1 MSLNQEEEEYI
12 ERLYREMYTRLC
24 IYAMS
29 ALGSKALAEE
39 VVQDT
44 FRIACI
50 KPDGLMSSKNPRGW
64 LINTL
69 KNVIR
74 NRRRTE
80 ARLSNALLAAMS
92 AYEPQASTTVETTEF
107 IVAYSDALGEE
118 DFQLLVNIVVRRYTM
133 LEAAEE
139 LGITVEAC
147 KKRVQRAKKNYRFA
161 SSEGCSLFDF
171 DDEPQLNGTS
181 DKTQI
186 LRPAPRSNTRPRK
199 WVLRTARILAAV
211 IAVLLATSLTAYA
224 FGFDLWGAIA
234 SWTKETFGFRS
245 AEYTQTAVPSSKK
258 EIPAPLTSI
267 ANEMEMHGIPS
278 TIAICLRRC
287 ITAAVFSWSLAN
299 ISITAKQLSVVF
311 VSYRV
316 LL

>member
-1 MSLNQEEEEYI
+1 MGISTSFYANLERGNKGVSISVLYDLANCLGVSVDYLIYPNQADARIRNIETLLRDKPESFIIAVERLTLGQEGYNMSLNQEEEEYI

-147 KKRVQRAKKNYRFA
+147 KKRVQRAKKKLQKII
-161 SSEGCSLFDF
+161 EKDF
-171 DDEPQLNGTS
+171 
-181 DKTQI
+181 
-186 LRPAPRSNTRPRK
+186 
-199 WVLRTARILAAV
+199 
-211 IAVLLATSLTAYA
+211 
-224 FGFDLWGAIA
+224 
-234 SWTKETFGFRS
+234 
-245 AEYTQTAVPSSKK
+245 
-258 EIPAPLTSI
+258 
-267 ANEMEMHGIPS
+267 
-278 TIAICLRRC
+278 
-287 ITAAVFSWSLAN
+287 
-299 ISITAKQLSVVF
+299 
-311 VSYRV
+311 
-316 LL
+316 

>member
-1 MSLNQEEEEYI
+1 MSLNQKEEEYI

-147 KKRVQRAKKNYRFA
+147 KKRVQRAKKKLQKINYTFA
-161 SSEGCSLFDF
+161 YTCNADRCGRLWKAAELKCRDKSGHTGIRCAVSSEG
-171 DDEPQLNGTS
+171 EG
-181 DKTQI
+181 
-186 LRPAPRSNTRPRK
+186 
-199 WVLRTARILAAV
+199 
-211 IAVLLATSLTAYA
+211 
-224 FGFDLWGAIA
+224 
-234 SWTKETFGFRS
+234 
-245 AEYTQTAVPSSKK
+245 
-258 EIPAPLTSI
+258 
-267 ANEMEMHGIPS
+267 
-278 TIAICLRRC
+278 
-287 ITAAVFSWSLAN
+287 
-299 ISITAKQLSVVF
+299 
-311 VSYRV
+311 
-316 LL
+316 

>member
-64 LINTL
+64 LVNTL

-133 LEAAEE
+133 RAVRRTHLRGRVFERGAGRRICVLSEVPFSCGSSSKSKSEHPSLEA
-139 LGITVEAC
+139 
-147 KKRVQRAKKNYRFA
+147 KR
-161 SSEGCSLFDF
+161 
-171 DDEPQLNGTS
+171 
-181 DKTQI
+181 
-186 LRPAPRSNTRPRK
+186 
-199 WVLRTARILAAV
+199 
-211 IAVLLATSLTAYA
+211 
-224 FGFDLWGAIA
+224 
-234 SWTKETFGFRS
+234 
-245 AEYTQTAVPSSKK
+245 
-258 EIPAPLTSI
+258 
-267 ANEMEMHGIPS
+267 
-278 TIAICLRRC
+278 
-287 ITAAVFSWSLAN
+287 
-299 ISITAKQLSVVF
+299 
-311 VSYRV
+311 
-316 LL
+316 

>member
-1 MSLNQEEEEYI
+1 MSLNQEEEKYI

-39 VVQDT
+39 AVQDT

-92 AYEPQASTTVETTEF
+92 AYEPQASTTVETTES

-147 KKRVQRAKKNYRFA
+147 KSVCNVQKEA
-161 SSEGCSLFDF
+161 SKIIEKDF
-171 DDEPQLNGTS
+171 
-181 DKTQI
+181 
-186 LRPAPRSNTRPRK
+186 
-199 WVLRTARILAAV
+199 
-211 IAVLLATSLTAYA
+211 
-224 FGFDLWGAIA
+224 
-234 SWTKETFGFRS
+234 
-245 AEYTQTAVPSSKK
+245 
-258 EIPAPLTSI
+258 
-267 ANEMEMHGIPS
+267 
-278 TIAICLRRC
+278 
-287 ITAAVFSWSLAN
+287 
-299 ISITAKQLSVVF
+299 
-311 VSYRV
+311 
-316 LL
+316 

>member
-92 AYEPQASTTVETTEF
+92 AYEPPGKHNCGDNRIHCCLLRCSRRRRFSAS
-107 IVAYSDALGEE
+107 
-118 DFQLLVNIVVRRYTM
+118 
-133 LEAAEE
+133 
-139 LGITVEAC
+139 
-147 KKRVQRAKKNYRFA
+147 
-161 SSEGCSLFDF
+161 
-171 DDEPQLNGTS
+171 
-181 DKTQI
+181 
-186 LRPAPRSNTRPRK
+186 
-199 WVLRTARILAAV
+199 
-211 IAVLLATSLTAYA
+211 
-224 FGFDLWGAIA
+224 
-234 SWTKETFGFRS
+234 
-245 AEYTQTAVPSSKK
+245 
-258 EIPAPLTSI
+258 
-267 ANEMEMHGIPS
+267 
-278 TIAICLRRC
+278 
-287 ITAAVFSWSLAN
+287 
-299 ISITAKQLSVVF
+299 
-311 VSYRV
+311 
-316 LL
+316 

>member
-39 VVQDT
+39 AVQDT

-50 KPDGLMSSKNPRGW
+50 KPDVLMSSKNPRGW

-107 IVAYSDALGEE
+107 IVAYSDALGE
-118 DFQLLVNIVVRRYTM
+118 
-133 LEAAEE
+133 
-139 LGITVEAC
+139 
-147 KKRVQRAKKNYRFA
+147 
-161 SSEGCSLFDF
+161 
-171 DDEPQLNGTS
+171 
-181 DKTQI
+181 
-186 LRPAPRSNTRPRK
+186 
-199 WVLRTARILAAV
+199 
-211 IAVLLATSLTAYA
+211 
-224 FGFDLWGAIA
+224 
-234 SWTKETFGFRS
+234 
-245 AEYTQTAVPSSKK
+245 
-258 EIPAPLTSI
+258 
-267 ANEMEMHGIPS
+267 
-278 TIAICLRRC
+278 
-287 ITAAVFSWSLAN
+287 
-299 ISITAKQLSVVF
+299 
-311 VSYRV
+311 
-316 LL
+316 

>member
-118 DFQLLVNIVVRRYTM
+118 DRYTM

-147 KKRVQRAKKNYRFA
+147 KKRVQRAKKKLQKII
-161 SSEGCSLFDF
+161 EKDF
-171 DDEPQLNGTS
+171 
-181 DKTQI
+181 
-186 LRPAPRSNTRPRK
+186 
-199 WVLRTARILAAV
+199 
-211 IAVLLATSLTAYA
+211 
-224 FGFDLWGAIA
+224 
-234 SWTKETFGFRS
+234 
-245 AEYTQTAVPSSKK
+245 
-258 EIPAPLTSI
+258 
-267 ANEMEMHGIPS
+267 
-278 TIAICLRRC
+278 
-287 ITAAVFSWSLAN
+287 
-299 ISITAKQLSVVF
+299 
-311 VSYRV
+311 
-316 LL
+316 

>member
-80 ARLSNALLAAMS
+80 ARL
-92 AYEPQASTTVETTEF
+92 
-107 IVAYSDALGEE
+107 
-118 DFQLLVNIVVRRYTM
+118 RR
-133 LEAAEE
+133 
-139 LGITVEAC
+139 
-147 KKRVQRAKKNYRFA
+147 
-161 SSEGCSLFDF
+161 
-171 DDEPQLNGTS
+171 
-181 DKTQI
+181 
-186 LRPAPRSNTRPRK
+186 
-199 WVLRTARILAAV
+199 
-211 IAVLLATSLTAYA
+211 
-224 FGFDLWGAIA
+224 
-234 SWTKETFGFRS
+234 
-245 AEYTQTAVPSSKK
+245 
-258 EIPAPLTSI
+258 
-267 ANEMEMHGIPS
+267 
-278 TIAICLRRC
+278 CLRMSRRQ
-287 ITAAVFSWSLAN
+287 AQLWSQQN
-299 ISITAKQLSVVF
+299 S
-311 VSYRV
+311 
-316 LL
+316 LLPTQML

>member
-92 AYEPQASTTVETTEF
+92 AY
-107 IVAYSDALGEE
+107 
-118 DFQLLVNIVVRRYTM
+118 
-133 LEAAEE
+133 
-139 LGITVEAC
+139 
-147 KKRVQRAKKNYRFA
+147 
-161 SSEGCSLFDF
+161 
-171 DDEPQLNGTS
+171 
-181 DKTQI
+181 
-186 LRPAPRSNTRPRK
+186 
-199 WVLRTARILAAV
+199 
-211 IAVLLATSLTAYA
+211 
-224 FGFDLWGAIA
+224 
-234 SWTKETFGFRS
+234 
-245 AEYTQTAVPSSKK
+245 
-258 EIPAPLTSI
+258 
-267 ANEMEMHGIPS
+267 
-278 TIAICLRRC
+278 
-287 ITAAVFSWSLAN
+287 
-299 ISITAKQLSVVF
+299 
-311 VSYRV
+311 
-316 LL
+316 